1 MMQQKEVLK
10 PINLELMI
18 NPGKVRMYVCGITA
32 YDLRH
37 IGHNRAAIFF
47 DVLYRYLKQLGY
59 EVYYVRIFTDVDDK
73 IIKRANENGEKPLDL
88 SKRFCKEYWVDMEA
102 LQCLPPTDEYYL
114 RNHIDDIIINI
125 DNIIEKGLGY
135 AMKGEDVFLY
145 VEKFTDYGKFSCQL
159 LEHKWGGEQVEVDPR
174 KRKPAV
180 FTLWKAAKPNW
191 ESSWGQR
198 VKPRWHIESSAVSAH
213 YLSPS
218 FVVYGGG
225 ADLKFPHHE
234 NKLAQT
240 CAVCDDGGVS
250 YWLHNRHV
258 TINNDKM
265 AKS

>member
-1 MMQQKEVLK
+1 MMQHKEVLK
-10 PINLELMI
+10 PINLEL
-18 NPGKVRMYVCGITA
+18 MYVCGITA

-37 IGHNRAAIFF
+37 IGHNRAAVFF

-73 IIKRANENGEKPLDL
+73 IIRLANENGEKPLDL

-135 AMKGEDVFLY
+135 AMKGEDVFLS
-145 VEKFTDYGKFSCQL
+145 VEKFTDYGKLSCQL

-198 VKPRWHIESSAVSAH
+198 VKPRWHI
-213 YLSPS
+213 S